1 MPNFGDINKELAK
14 ECKEETSSLKWNQ
27 NLIATL
33 RGHLQRS
40 SAAQLSAD
48 LSINIP
54 RIVGFQATVRGARCR
69 RKCRAALKLRRE
81 LDIQRQFSNQCGL
94 LRKLDFLWTALQ
106 AHARRSLVRARR
118 TTVMASAIECERAF
132 TGVQA
137 LVRARL
143 MTQAVRERKKRLET
157 VEVAS
162 SVVKVQ
168 SQIRGL
174 LERQPYPNPARPG
187 TAGQDGVGI
196 DGQRARRYSVPIR
209 LSRRAQPTLAAPL
222 HPTLTR
228 VRRFHH
234 RLPSLLRK
242 TLVQRAY
249 ARKAKALNSIKATR
263 SVGGLQAF
271 VRAGLIHT
279 KIVNQKKELDFIQPG
294 MVGIQAPCRGVLA
307 RLEWRAWFLHLHFSV
322 PTAIFLHSLTRGF
335 LVRRNFFEQLMH
347 YHNQMDIITSCFSSF
362 SFTCALHFL
371 IR

>member
-27 NLIATL
+27 NLISLIKCVSTSL
-33 RGHLQRS
+33 GIDRELV
-40 SAAQLSAD
+40 D
-48 LSINIP
+48 LLP
-54 RIVGFQATVRGARCR
+54 EATVRGARCR

-174 LERQPYPNPARPG
+174 LER
-187 TAGQDGVGI
+187 
-196 DGQRARRYSVPIR
+196 
-209 LSRRAQPTLAAPL
+209 
-222 HPTLTR
+222 
-228 VRRFHH
+228 RRFFEPIHQLDHH
-234 RLPSLLRK
+234 EP
-242 TLVQRAY
+242 A
-249 ARKAKALNSIKATR
+249 
-263 SVGGLQAF
+263 
-271 VRAGLIHT
+271 
-279 KIVNQKKELDFIQPG
+279 
-294 MVGIQAPCRGVLA
+294 MVK
-307 RLEWRAWFLHLHFSV
+307 F
-322 PTAIFLHSLTRGF
+322 
-335 LVRRNFFEQLMH
+335 
-347 YHNQMDIITSCFSSF
+347 
-362 SFTCALHFL
+362 
-371 IR
+371 

>member
-27 NLIATL
+27 NLISLIKCVSTSL
-33 RGHLQRS
+33 GIDRELV
-40 SAAQLSAD
+40 D
-48 LSINIP
+48 LLP
-54 RIVGFQATVRGARCR
+54 EATVRGARCR
-69 RKCRAALKLRRE
+69 RKCRAALKLRKE
-81 LDIQRQFSNQCGL
+81 LDIQRQFSNQCEL

-174 LERQPYPNPARPG
+174 LERR